1 MIDHPA
7 ELRPQDPHRAALGIV
22 IAMLACGLSP
32 SPIWA
37 NPAPSGPV
45 QAAPLTAG
53 QQAATLA
60 AIDAS
65 IADGRLRAASD
76 MIGRTLPLDPSPE
89 LQLRQAELALASG
102 DIVGAAAQFTEL
114 AAQPTLAARAQQGLG
129 IARLRQGN
137 LPAAA
142 AAIDAAL
149 AGDPTLVRAWNARGV
164 MADKRRDWAAAD
176 AAYAEA
182 IARDPQSVQVRTNRG
197 YSQIL
202 RGRYAE
208 AEADLAAALAQDPSS
223 KITQT
228 NLRFARAMQGRYRE
242 AFVGSTRETL
252 ANDLNTVGFA
262 AMARGDRDTAETY
275 FTRAMALNTR
285 FDHIAWA
292 NLNYLKTDGRAPMDS
307 SDAAVEAASAEV
319 HDRAKRAR

>member
-1 MIDHPA
+1 MTHRPA
-7 ELRPQDPHRAALGIV
+7 ELRPRDPRRTAHAIV
-22 IAMLACGLSP
+22 IAVLASGMAQAAVWASP
-32 SPIWA
+32 A
-37 NPAPSGPV
+37 VPAPAV
-45 QAAPLTAG
+45 PLTAE
-53 QQAATLA
+53 QSAATLA

-65 IADGRLRAASD
+65 IAAGRLRAAGD
-76 MIGRTLPLDPSPE
+76 MIGRTLPIDSSPD

-114 AAQPTLAARAQQGLG
+114 TGNAGLAARAQQGLG

-164 MADKRRDWAAAD
+164 LADKRRDWASAD

-182 IARDPQSVQVRTNRG
+182 IARDPQSVQARTNRG

-208 AEADLAAALAQDPSS
+208 AEADLAAALVQDPTSR
-223 KITQT
+223 ITQT

-242 AFVGSTRETL
+242 AFAGSTRETL

-275 FTRAMALNTR
+275 FNRAMALNTR
-285 FDHIAWA
+285 FDHVAWA
-292 NLNYLKTDGRAPMDS
+292 NLNYLKTNGRAPMET
-307 SDAAVEAASAEV
+307 SDAAVEAASAEL
-319 HDRAKRAR
+319 HNPAKRPR

>member
-1 MIDHPA
+1 MTDHPA
-7 ELRPQDPHRAALGIV
+7 ERRPRDPRRAALAIV
-22 IAMLACGLSP
+22 IAVLASGLAP
-32 SPIWA
+32 AAIWA
-37 NPAPSGPV
+37 NPAVPTPV
-45 QAAPLTAG
+45 APLSAE

-65 IADGRLRAASD
+65 IAAGRLRAAND
-76 MIGRTLPLDPSPE
+76 MIGRTLPLDPSPD
-89 LQLRQAELALASG
+89 LQLRQAELALANG
-102 DIVGAAAQFTEL
+102 DIVGAAAQFAEL
-114 AAQPTLAARAQQGLG
+114 AGQPALAARAQQGLG

-149 AGDPTLVRAWNARGV
+149 AGDPALVRAWNARGV
-164 MADKRRDWAAAD
+164 MADKRRDWVSAD

-182 IARDPQSVQVRTNRG
+182 IARDPQSVQARTNRG

-208 AEADLAAALAQDPSS
+208 AEADLAVALAQDPASR
-223 KITQT
+223 ITQT

-242 AFVGSTRETL
+242 AFAGSTRETL

-275 FTRAMALNTR
+275 FNRAMALNTR
-285 FDHIAWA
+285 FDHVAWA
-292 NLNYLKTDGRAPMDS
+292 NLNYLKTDGRVPMET
-307 SDAAVEAASAEV
+307 SDAAVEAASAAL
-319 HDRAKRAR
+319 HNRKKQSR